1 MSLTAS
7 HRRIGGDVGIP
18 ETLTASSPRL
28 PVPNHL
34 VDSQTFS
41 KVAKNEVVVASPAVV
56 HFGGFVVGKTSL
68 QKLDLVNCSSDVQR
82 YHILPP
88 QTRFFKIKY
97 TKGDRLIPG
106 LALRLEISF
115 LGDEWRYY
123 YDCIRVHCRGA
134 ENLVIPIHA
143 YPTLDDGGV
152 PKTFTFPP
160 TPIGVQHTKVVP
172 LRSPH
177 PVSFEFRVSIL
188 EGNPAFAVQPMEGV
202 VPPKGDAR
210 INVIFTPIAFVTASM
225 KMIIETSQFN
235 SKPHVCVFAG
245 TCRPGMGVD
254 GLGGG
259 VGGRGKKTLSGTLPS
274 TLDPHEIKPLD
285 VARKRKQLLKLT
297 KVSFHGNRTGVESES
312 SASEYEREGVMFPK
326 DLDNPQA
333 ISYVLNQR
341 PGAMTTKQ
349 LRDVISQASTRK
361 KSAKAS
367 RARKEAL
374 FVGKT
379 NDLQAEE
386 RANQLRWMTKLGEE
400 AMSSSSKEEVTEDRQ
415 AGLEM
420 YKQKRGDPLAEE
432 EVARNSSHTKFKRI
446 ERGLIRP
453 DEALRRLNV
462 GSPSGQDDA
471 TTDPDFDHYNNDP
484 WILKNRALFLFN
496 QAARKVL
503 IQNRADRNLAK
514 MRRFKEAWKA
524 GRWSVE
530 NVTVTTTAPD
540 GADADE
546 ELSTPPV
553 TAGGLEMAIGEGFLV
568 NEDERNKENEEVII
582 TDLEDEEKATEIL
595 KTKVDRLAP
604 SVFNEDVIRTSS
616 FPEYVAPDFVDDMA
630 GEALGYVPYRISEV
644 LVQSQTPYFNLK
656 VPQQYRIQSYS
667 RHSSQEAA
675 SNYVA
680 PQRRQLRSG
689 AEEEIAAAVTPIK
702 PELQST
708 EADSIP
714 VEAKT
719 KRAED
724 EVIKMPE
731 FLGDF
736 RFPPVEVFN
745 PAPGLVRYR
754 KHLPYAET
762 DLDFHLNPI
771 PPHVCRH
778 DSSTAS
784 PHCATQRHFLHPDD
798 VIPEV
803 MTWKKYWRH
812 GLSATIQTPTI
823 SSVWVPRWTDPYV
836 EDMVPQAGPAMMDP
850 PETAA
855 KDGKDTVK
863 PTETVD
869 ANHGIPKISTEEIT
883 FDSVLSQFHLVSENE
898 IAPAPSMLFDSQL
911 HLASGASGA
920 PGDTSQMG
928 GAAGASQIEATDS
941 GANFP
946 FSRSL
951 PKTYIPVA
959 SSGGMISRD
968 QRMKELN
975 IFVLSKYNQLGRRV
989 NEHQET
995 MNGLLTDPSLKL
1007 VKPKTKQKDKED
1019 DEDMDDVMK
1028 PSGGAETPSLNPGAA
1043 SRTSFHS

>member
-1 MSLTAS
+1 MTAS
-7 HRRIGGDVGIP
+7 RRRVGIP
-18 ETLTASSPRL
+18 ETLTAPASPRL

-56 HFGGFVVGKTSL
+56 HFGGFVVGKTCL

-106 LALRLEISF
+106 LALRIEISF
-115 LGDEWRYY
+115 SGDEWRYY

-152 PKTFTFPP
+152 PKTYTFPP
-160 TPIGVQHTKVVP
+160 TPIGIQQTKMVP

-202 VPPKGDAR
+202 VPPNGDAR

-225 KMIIETSQFN
+225 KMMIETSQFN

-245 TCRPGMGVD
+245 TCRPGIGVD
-254 GLGGG
+254 GVVAGE
-259 VGGRGKKTLSGTLPS
+259 GRSKKTLSGTLPS

-297 KVSFHGNRTGVESES
+297 KVSFHGNRSAVESES
-312 SASEYEREGVMFPK
+312 SASEMEREGVMFPK

-400 AMSSSSKEEVTEDRQ
+400 AMSPRSKEEVTEDRQ
-415 AGLEM
+415 SGLEI

-432 EVARNSSHTKFKRI
+432 EVARNASNTRFKRI

-453 DEALRRLNV
+453 DEAIRRLN
-462 GSPSGQDDA
+462 GESPTGLDEA
-471 TTDPDFDHYNNDP
+471 TTDPKFDHYNNDP

-503 IQNRADRNLAK
+503 IQNRADHNLAK

-530 NVTVTTTAPD
+530 NVTVTTTAQD
-540 GADADE
+540 GGEPDE

-553 TAGGLEMAIGEGFLV
+553 TAGGLEVAIGEGFVV
-568 NEDERNKENEEVII
+568 NEDERNKEKEEVVI

-595 KTKVDRLAP
+595 KSKVERLAP
-604 SVFNEDVIRTSS
+604 SVFHEDVIRTSS

-630 GEALGYVPYRISEV
+630 GEALGYVPYRITEV

-667 RHSSQEAA
+667 RHGAQEAA

-680 PQRRQLRSG
+680 PKRRHLREG
-689 AEEEIAAAVTPIK
+689 AEEEIATAVIPNHAEAVPPEFDSVPIVAK
-702 PELQST
+702 
-708 EADSIP
+708 AKRK
-714 VEAKT
+714 VE
-719 KRAED
+719 

-731 FLGDF
+731 FLDDF
-736 RFPPVEVFN
+736 RFPPIEVFN

-754 KHLPYAET
+754 KHLPYSET

-771 PPHVCRH
+771 PPHICRH
-778 DSSTAS
+778 DASTAS
-784 PHCATQRHFLHPDD
+784 PHCATQRHFLHSDD

-836 EDMVPQAGPAMMDP
+836 KDMVPQNGPAMLDP
-850 PETAA
+850 PESSSKAPEM
-855 KDGKDTVK
+855 DTMQVGQS
-863 PTETVD
+863 V
-869 ANHGIPKISTEEIT
+869 PKISTDEIT
-883 FDSVLSQFHLVSENE
+883 FETIKSQYHLIPETE
-898 IAPAPSMLFDSQL
+898 IPPAPSMLFDSQL

-920 PGDTSQMG
+920 PGDASQMG
-928 GAAGASQIEATDS
+928 GAAGASQMEAADS

-959 SSGGMISRD
+959 PSGGIISRD

-989 NEHQET
+989 AEHQET

-1007 VKPKTKQKDKED
+1007 VKPKTKQRDGVD
-1019 DEDMDDVMK
+1019 DENEEMIK

-1043 SRTSFHS
+1043 SRTSFAS